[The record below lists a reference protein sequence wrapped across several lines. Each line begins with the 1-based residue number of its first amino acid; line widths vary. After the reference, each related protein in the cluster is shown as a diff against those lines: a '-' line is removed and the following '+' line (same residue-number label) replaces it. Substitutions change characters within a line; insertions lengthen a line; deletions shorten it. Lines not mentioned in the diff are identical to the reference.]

1 MHNTLAK
8 MRNRIA
14 SNRADANS
22 TSQILWIAVAAAVAL
37 VIGGAL
43 FQALKAKG
51 TEVSTQI
58 ADTKNVYK

>member
-1 MHNTLAK
+1 MHNKLAK

-43 FQALKAKG
+43 FQALKTKG
-51 TEVSTQI
+51 KEVAEQV
-58 ADTKNVYK
+58 KNSKTYYS

>member
-1 MHNTLAK
+1 MLKNMK
-8 MRNRIA
+8 NRIV

-51 TEVSTQI
+51 KEVSDQV
-58 ADTKNVYK
+58 KNSKTYYS

>member
-1 MHNTLAK
+1 MHNTLTK
-8 MRNRIA
+8 MKNRIA

-22 TSQILWIAVAAAVAL
+22 TSQILWIAVAAAIAV

-51 TEVSTQI
+51 KEVSDQV
-58 ADTKNVYK
+58 KNSKTYYS